1 MEIGRDAYVVFVADG
16 SGGSD
21 LYAVRPGGGV
31 TIALTFSPVAE
42 SGPALSPDGATLAFI
57 RSTADARSTVW
68 LMNLLS
74 GAEREVMLPRSTDA
88 VPRRV
93 GWSREG
99 AALYMDT
106 DGGIWRAAIPPGR
119 GAASPVSGS
128 ELASADSALSVLVGS
143 PAFAAIERCD
153 SIGQGLCVRANG
165 TESVVALD
173 ADFGTRWG
181 GDSVAY
187 VRGSTIEVRPVGPGR
202 ARRLE
207 FTPARAVTGGLT
219 FFEGRR

>member
-57 RSTADARSTVW
+57 RSTADGRSTVW

-119 GAASPVSGS
+119 GAASPVSGA
-128 ELASADSALSVLVGS
+128 ELAAADSALSVLVGS

-153 SIGQGLCVRANG
+153 SIGQGL
-165 TESVVALD
+165 VALD